1 MTNGEIVD
9 WAFRGLFAVLLALWG
24 RSQKQTDDLMSAKAD
39 GLARLAKHDREAL
52 QAQASEAQHNIAR
65 LFESELSK
73 RDQRM
78 AYLEKQLEDAADRAS
93 TAATKL
99 QGKMGEIDLAMRAIE
114 HRVTVVEERVK
125 VTP

>member
-1 MTNGEIVD
+1 METGEIVD

-52 QAQASEAQHNIAR
+52 QAQASEAQHNLAR
-65 LFESELSK
+65 LFESELSQ

-78 AYLEKQLEDAADRAS
+78 AYIEKRVEDAAERAS
-93 TAATKL
+93 TAASKL
-99 QGKMGEIDLAMRAIE
+99 TGKMGDVD
-114 HRVTVVEERVK
+114 HRLTVLETRMGAQ
-125 VTP
+125 